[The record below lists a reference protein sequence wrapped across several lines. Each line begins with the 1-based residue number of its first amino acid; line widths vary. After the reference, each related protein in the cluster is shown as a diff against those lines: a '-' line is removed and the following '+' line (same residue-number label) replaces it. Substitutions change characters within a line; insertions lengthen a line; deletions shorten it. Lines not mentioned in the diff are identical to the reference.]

1 MNTSPHFRYYLAF
14 VLLTLLGLV
23 VRVQSVAGPEGAA
36 ETKHTVA
43 AAPHHGLP
51 VTANHPR

>member
-36 ETKHTVA
+36 GAKHTVA
-43 AAPHHGLP
+43 VKPPGS
-51 VTANHPR
+51 